1 MTFASNMAVI
11 TPLDKRIVLL
21 HCKGSWKGIPQILGT
36 QSDTL
41 ASEKLEELPAFVEEV
56 EMGDGRT
63 ASVSMIRVTPRVIYY
78 RENTLP
84 TTGKINESH
93 PQ

>member
-1 MTFASNMAVI
+1 MAMLA
-11 TPLDKRIVLL
+11 PLDKRIVLL
-21 HCKGSWKGIPQILGT
+21 HCEGSWKGIPQILGT

-63 ASVSMIRVTPRVIYY
+63 ASVSMVRVTPRVIYY
-78 RENTLP
+78 RENVP
-84 TTGKINESH
+84 PKGGKLNEFH
-93 PQ
+93 PAQT